1 MCTLLLACE
10 QASCSRPPLDGK
22 DHMPQFPFVKQESL
36 TCLCCRYLGRQWL
49 SLGTVGA
56 QLRVPPGRVCRQC
69 CNTSSTTVSGCACTT
84 CVCCGALMDS
94 NAMAWAARSS
104 KEKTHRLHPPMD
116 WGLWEAVPIDA
127 GCWLGVTGELCSPS
141 CRCIDANATQSPVSH
156 PGARRERQGWMESV
170 SGQQLLIM
178 PYLGI

>member
-1 MCTLLLACE
+1 
-10 QASCSRPPLDGK
+10 
-22 DHMPQFPFVKQESL
+22 
-36 TCLCCRYLGRQWL
+36 
-49 SLGTVGA
+49 
-56 QLRVPPGRVCRQC
+56 
-69 CNTSSTTVSGCACTT
+69 
-84 CVCCGALMDS
+84 
-94 NAMAWAARSS
+94 MAWAARSS
-104 KEKTHRLHPPMD
+104 KEKTHKLHPPMD